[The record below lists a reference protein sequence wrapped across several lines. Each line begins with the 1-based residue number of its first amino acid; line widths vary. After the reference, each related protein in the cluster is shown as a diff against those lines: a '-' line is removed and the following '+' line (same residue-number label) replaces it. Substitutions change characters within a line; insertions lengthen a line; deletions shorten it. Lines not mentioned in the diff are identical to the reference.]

1 VFEDRVDECLEL
13 CNSFSAICMQS
24 AALQVTAH
32 NPRLGNKKVQRSERN
47 IDIIWAVVVG
57 KLRQGALALSPDSS
71 GASHVQIII
80 IMTRQRLS

>member
-1 VFEDRVDECLEL
+1 MSRT
-13 CNSFSAICMQS
+13 
-24 AALQVTAH
+24 LQLIFRHLHAVSSSTSH
-32 NPRLGNKKVQRSERN
+32 GTQPQTWKQEVQRSERN